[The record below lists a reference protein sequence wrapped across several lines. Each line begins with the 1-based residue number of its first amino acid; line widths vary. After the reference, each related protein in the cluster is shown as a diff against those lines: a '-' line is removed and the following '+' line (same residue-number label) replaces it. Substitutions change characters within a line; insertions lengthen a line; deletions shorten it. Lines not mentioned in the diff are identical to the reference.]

1 MEYNKLLNE
10 ISTKLEKVDIKQV
23 KEQANKNQEEDT
35 ASLLNKIGLEIQRQ
49 GGY

>member
-23 KEQANKNQEEDT
+23 KEQANKSQEEDT

>member
-23 KEQANKNQEEDT
+23 KEQADKTQKEDT